1 VGVDNPGAVALVAE
15 ARVVE
20 VGNLVAEAQAAGV
33 GNPEVAALV
42 AAPGEA
48 EGKVAERAE
57 PSRQIR
63 CRSNNVDGFGLRRLS

>member
-1 VGVDNPGAVALVAE
+1 MVGAPEVGAPVAAVGNLGAE
-15 ARVVE
+15 AR
-20 VGNLVAEAQAAGV
+20 AAGV
-33 GNPEVAALV
+33 GNPGAAALV

-63 CRSNNVDGFGLRRLS
+63 CR